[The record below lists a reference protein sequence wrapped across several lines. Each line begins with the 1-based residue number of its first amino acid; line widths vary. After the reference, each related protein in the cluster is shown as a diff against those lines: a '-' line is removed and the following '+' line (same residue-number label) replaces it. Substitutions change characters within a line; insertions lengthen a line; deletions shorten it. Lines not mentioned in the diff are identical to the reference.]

1 MISSFRLDILIDV
14 AVGAYGVQV
23 NTAFLLQNTCRV
35 NNDRKKC
42 TGTYRSAGM
51 LKRAEECEETTEDG
65 LTEVLSFTVR
75 HCELYCDLELLLF
88 AGHRFLHEW

>member
-1 MISSFRLDILIDV
+1 LISSFRLDILIDV
-14 AVGAYGVQV
+14 AVGANGVQV
-23 NTAFLLQNTCRV
+23 NTAFL
-35 NNDRKKC
+35 
-42 TGTYRSAGM
+42 RSAGM